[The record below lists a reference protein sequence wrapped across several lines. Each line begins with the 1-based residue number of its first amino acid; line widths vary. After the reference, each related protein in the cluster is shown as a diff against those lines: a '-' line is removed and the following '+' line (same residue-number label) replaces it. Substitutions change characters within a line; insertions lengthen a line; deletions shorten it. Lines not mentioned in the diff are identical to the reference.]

1 MMLPSRWQRWFRR
14 FSPFLDLHL
23 VPLKQKHQYWFGVL
37 LLARG
42 ILLICYS
49 STLFNVAQDTNL
61 LILFIFGVLFIFY
74 MSATFPYQNTA
85 VLLVNGSFLTN
96 MALLSGFAL
105 FAEAHPHGST
115 IRTVTATLSAALAFI
130 IFCGIIIYGII
141 CALRYRLFN
150 RKTTN
155 TEMMTSLAANG
166 GSNNDEK
173 QRRPTQG
180 TRIRQNNCCNILIY

>member
-1 MMLPSRWQRWFRR
+1 MMPPSRRQRWFRR
-14 FSPFLDLHL
+14 FSPFLDLHFA
-23 VPLKQKHQYWFGVL
+23 PLKQKHQYWFGVL

-61 LILFIFGVLFIFY
+61 LILFIFGVLLIFY
-74 MSATFPYQNTA
+74 MSTTLPYQNTA

-115 IRTVTATLSAALAFI
+115 IRTIIATLSAALAFI

-141 CALRYRLFN
+141 SALRCRLFN
-150 RKTTN
+150 RKTIN
-155 TEMMTSLAANG
+155 KMMTSLSTNG
-166 GSNNDEK
+166 GLDNDE
-173 QRRPTQG
+173 TQPLLKAQG
-180 TRIRQNNCCNILIY
+180 SDRITATY